1 MSLARATAARRVGP
15 AVLTGAL
22 LLATTGCYTTSNV
35 VTMPPLRT
43 DFPVSASGQY
53 VDGDGDIVEED
64 GYEDVSTF
72 TIERTYEVSRHGEGR
87 IEAELEPELQRIVE
101 KAGGDAITNL
111 EITAVEYDSGSHNSA
126 AGWKIFGWTMGLSG
140 GLIAGTGALVG
151 GDAADVLYP
160 VGGVL
165 LGVGVV
171 GYLLS
176 FTTTDPAQWQMQVSG
191 QVVRRKGSARPEPAP
206 EPAPQE
212 L

>member
-1 MSLARATAARRVGP
+1 MSRGRSIAARKAGCG
-15 AVLTGAL
+15 ALAGAL
-22 LLATTGCYTTSNV
+22 LVTATGCYTTSNV

-53 VDGDGDIVEED
+53 VDGDGDIVDED

-111 EITAVEYDSGSHNSA
+111 EIAAVEYDSGSHHSA

-176 FTTTDPAQWQMQVSG
+176 FTTTDPAQWQMQVTG
-191 QVVRRKGSARPEPAP
+191 QVVRRRGSARPEPGAEP
-206 EPAPQE
+206 EPQD